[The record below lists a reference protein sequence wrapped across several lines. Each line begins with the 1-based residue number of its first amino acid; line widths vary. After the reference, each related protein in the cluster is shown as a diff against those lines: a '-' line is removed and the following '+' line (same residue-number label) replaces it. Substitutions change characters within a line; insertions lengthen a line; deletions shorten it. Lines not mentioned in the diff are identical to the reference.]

1 MNVTLEAIDG
11 DNLDYFT
18 FPQTRTVLNH
28 LNSDYSRISNVYS
41 LGEDIFALEI
51 GLQNRD
57 VMKGYPAIGF
67 VANLDGNDH
76 VTTVL
81 LFKFAKHL
89 LTSYGLD
96 EKITKTIQTMSI
108 HMVFD
113 ARPNPIKNLDTSF
126 PTGANKNIK
135 PLTPDTFIFINWLNE
150 NQFVFLLGLRAGS
163 LHVSLPFN
171 GRYGVSSL
179 SSENYLTS
187 DEQILRKLALN
198 YATHHPTMGIGHPNC
213 PSHPEDYFKD
223 GVTNGGLW
231 DSHEGSMMDYSYLN
245 TSTFQLD
252 VYVSCERTPLRSHL
266 PSVWIEHK
274 KSLMSVLNWIDMGI
288 KEVKEGFGIQINLCR
303 DRGLNPGPLAQKS
316 DTLPLDRQVTFKE
329 SYVVDDIGRPIANA
343 SIEVEGSAHRV
354 RSSSTGAYWRPLSNG
369 DHIVTVSSPF
379 HLTTTKLIQV
389 IPGDKATQVIF
400 KLVRDETILGMPR
413 LFIDQCTTMVYLPII
428 CYYNTDPIPSE
439 HEQCH
444 VIESVQQA
452 AML

>member
-18 FPQTRTVLNH
+18 FPQTRTVINH

-135 PLTPDTFIFINWLNE
+135 PLQPDTFIFINWLNE

-171 GRYGVSSL
+171 GRYGISSL

-252 VYVSCERTPLRSHL
+252 IYVSCERTPLRSHL

-288 KEVKEGFGIQINLCR
+288 KG
-303 DRGLNPGPLAQKS
+303 
-316 DTLPLDRQVTFKE
+316 
-329 SYVVDDIGRPIANA
+329 YVVDDIGRPIANA

-413 LFIDQCTTMVYLPII
+413 LVFIILSGSSLLPKPYFDIEDS
-428 CYYNTDPIPSE
+428 NSE
-439 HEQCH
+439 EEAKA
-444 VIESVQQA
+444 IN
-452 AML
+452 